1 MALFS
6 QRFWNRLAVLDARV
20 VMAQKQQRVAVE
32 RMLVAQQ
39 LVTGAGLLDYWRELR
54 TSTTVAEQAASD
66 LTHFCVGRN
75 RTASAVDVANL
86 GSPRA
91 ADPDLA

>member
-20 VMAQKQQRVAVE
+20 VMAQKQQRIAVE
-32 RMLVAQQ
+32 RMIVAQQ
-39 LVTGAGLLDYWRELR
+39 LVTGAGLFECWRELR
-54 TSTTVAEQAASD
+54 SSTTVAGQAIAD

-75 RTASAVDVANL
+75 RGVVTPSCASTDSL
-86 GSPRA
+86 QGRS
-91 ADPDLA
+91 LTQE